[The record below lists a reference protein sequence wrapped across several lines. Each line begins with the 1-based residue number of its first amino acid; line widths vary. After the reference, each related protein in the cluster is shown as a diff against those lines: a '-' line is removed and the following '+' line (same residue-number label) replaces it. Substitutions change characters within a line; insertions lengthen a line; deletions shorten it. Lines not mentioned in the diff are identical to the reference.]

1 MSYNNFYMRLR
12 VKAVQEF
19 DKMYYEPEYKAK
31 CHKRVWERLGRYT
44 SAFPIRV
51 IWII

>member
-12 VKAVQEF
+12 VTAVQEF
-19 DKMYYEPEYKAK
+19 DKMYNATNGFGNGSDVTP
-31 CHKRVWERLGRYT
+31 

>member
-1 MSYNNFYMRLR
+1 MSCNNSYMHLR

-19 DKMYYEPEYKAK
+19 DQMYYEPEYKANATNGFGNGSD
-31 CHKRVWERLGRYT
+31 VT
-44 SAFPIRV
+44 SSAFLIRV

>member
-31 CHKRVWERLGRYT
+31 CHKGFGNGSDVT
-44 SAFPIRV
+44 PSAFPIRV